1 MSLGIRFPR
10 YLLVAASAH
19 RNAPGEM
26 VLTTHN
32 ANTGVSG
39 TKGTG
44 RGRISIPLM
53 GQPAIW
59 GKRVQDSSKFARKQA
74 DTSYWMH
81 VTGKEQTC
89 CHSSVVD
96 MGVVA
101 PKGFHSKASPQGQ
114 QS

>member
-1 MSLGIRFPR
+1 MQTLGSLGQ
-10 YLLVAASAH
+10 
-19 RNAPGEM
+19 
-26 VLTTHN
+26 
-32 ANTGVSG
+32 
-39 TKGTG
+39 KGTG

-53 GQPAIW
+53 GQQSGGNGPNVAKTPW
-59 GKRVQDSSKFARKQA
+59 VQDSSKFARKQA

-101 PKGFHSKASPQGQ
+101 PKGFHSIASPQGQ